1 MQQKATPSE
10 VSEPRQEQTMS
21 LEGGFYQRDRSW
33 HPAALTPQYKT
44 SVLRSPQYPLLA
56 LDNTI
61 SEMTGPRFGHNK
73 IGPLDNDL
81 IRNFA
86 KTGDAIGQRIIVYGR
101 VLDENARPVPGALV
115 EFWQANA
122 GGRYRHKKET
132 YLAAIDPNFG
142 GCGRAITDEDGR
154 YWFRTIK
161 PGAYPVAERRQRLAP
176 GAYPLLALRPCLR
189 PAPDHPD
196 VFRGRSDDLAM
207 PDRLDDCGQGG
218 DRPAH
223 RRARPQRHAAHG
235 RARLQVRHRAARAP
249 LDHVREPDG
258 GELMFQTLTTLK
270 ESPSQTAGPYI
281 HIGATPNWVEIT
293 GVWDE
298 DLGLVL
304 VDPETKGE
312 RILVKG
318 RIFDGSG
325 HPIKDALVEIWQ
337 ADADGLYNSPEEKRG
352 KADPHFV
359 GWGRQPT
366 DGTTGE
372 YRFETIKPGRVP
384 YKDGRPMAPHIT
396 FWIVA
401 RGINIGLH
409 TRLYFGDEE
418 AANAECP
425 VLARIEH
432 KVRLA
437 TLIAARSEENGMPTY
452 TFDIHLQGDKETV
465 FFDI

>member
-1 MQQKATPSE
+1 M
-10 VSEPRQEQTMS
+10 
-21 LEGGFYQRDRSW
+21 F
-33 HPAALTPQYKT
+33 
-44 SVLRSPQYPLLA
+44 
-56 LDNTI
+56 
-61 SEMTGPRFGHNK
+61 
-73 IGPLDNDL
+73 
-81 IRNFA
+81 
-86 KTGDAIGQRIIVYGR
+86 
-101 VLDENARPVPGALV
+101 
-115 EFWQANA
+115 
-122 GGRYRHKKET
+122 
-132 YLAAIDPNFG
+132 
-142 GCGRAITDEDGR
+142 
-154 YWFRTIK
+154 
-161 PGAYPVAERRQRLAP
+161 QRLT
-176 GAYPLLALRPCLR
+176 
-189 PAPDHPD
+189 
-196 VFRGRSDDLAM
+196 M
-207 PDRLDDCGQGG
+207 
-218 DRPAH
+218 
-223 RRARPQRHAAHG
+223 
-235 RARLQVRHRAARAP
+235 
-249 LDHVREPDG
+249 
-258 GELMFQTLTTLK
+258 LK

-304 VDPETKGE
+304 VGPETKGE

-366 DGTTGE
+366 DGVTGE

-384 YKDGRPMAPHIT
+384 YKDGRLMAPHIT
-396 FWIVA
+396 VWIVA

-409 TRLYFGDEE
+409 TRLYFGDEA

-437 TLIAARSEENGMPTY
+437 TLIAARGEENGMPTY

>member
-1 MQQKATPSE
+1 M
-10 VSEPRQEQTMS
+10 
-21 LEGGFYQRDRSW
+21 F
-33 HPAALTPQYKT
+33 
-44 SVLRSPQYPLLA
+44 
-56 LDNTI
+56 
-61 SEMTGPRFGHNK
+61 
-73 IGPLDNDL
+73 
-81 IRNFA
+81 
-86 KTGDAIGQRIIVYGR
+86 
-101 VLDENARPVPGALV
+101 
-115 EFWQANA
+115 
-122 GGRYRHKKET
+122 
-132 YLAAIDPNFG
+132 
-142 GCGRAITDEDGR
+142 
-154 YWFRTIK
+154 
-161 PGAYPVAERRQRLAP
+161 QRLT
-176 GAYPLLALRPCLR
+176 
-189 PAPDHPD
+189 
-196 VFRGRSDDLAM
+196 M
-207 PDRLDDCGQGG
+207 
-218 DRPAH
+218 
-223 RRARPQRHAAHG
+223 
-235 RARLQVRHRAARAP
+235 
-249 LDHVREPDG
+249 
-258 GELMFQTLTTLK
+258 LK

-304 VDPETKGE
+304 VGPETKGE

-366 DGTTGE
+366 DGSTGE

-384 YKDGRPMAPHIT
+384 YKDGRLMAPHIT
-396 FWIVA
+396 VWIVA

-409 TRLYFGDEE
+409 TRLYFSDEA

-437 TLIAARSEENGMPTY
+437 TLIAARGEENGMPTY
-452 TFDIHLQGDKETV
+452 TFDIHLQDDKETV

>member
-1 MQQKATPSE
+1 
-10 VSEPRQEQTMS
+10 
-21 LEGGFYQRDRSW
+21 
-33 HPAALTPQYKT
+33 
-44 SVLRSPQYPLLA
+44 
-56 LDNTI
+56 
-61 SEMTGPRFGHNK
+61 
-73 IGPLDNDL
+73 
-81 IRNFA
+81 
-86 KTGDAIGQRIIVYGR
+86 
-101 VLDENARPVPGALV
+101 
-115 EFWQANA
+115 
-122 GGRYRHKKET
+122 
-132 YLAAIDPNFG
+132 
-142 GCGRAITDEDGR
+142 
-154 YWFRTIK
+154 
-161 PGAYPVAERRQRLAP
+161 
-176 GAYPLLALRPCLR
+176 
-189 PAPDHPD
+189 
-196 VFRGRSDDLAM
+196 
-207 PDRLDDCGQGG
+207 
-218 DRPAH
+218 
-223 RRARPQRHAAHG
+223 
-235 RARLQVRHRAARAP
+235 
-249 LDHVREPDG
+249 
-258 GELMFQTLTTLK
+258 MFQTLTTLK

-304 VDPETKGE
+304 VGPETKGE

-366 DGTTGE
+366 DGSTGE

-452 TFDIHLQGDKETV
+452 TFDIHLQGEKETV